1 MLGKRKRRI
10 GSEDIFSAEPRER
23 KFSFGE
29 ILDKKKP
36 AHPKAAKIAKLD
48 NNKQCDEQ
56 EREEQVK
63 DVSMRDV
70 SPSKQD
76 KLKPKSSGGT
86 QTNSA
91 STNTDSPL
99 SSKLNRAPSMASK
112 TFSSIVKKKHRHKD
126 KAKEKNKVK
135 KLEGKHKH
143 KHHHHHKKHKNK
155 EKEGFKKTLQ
165 VLEDRKH
172 KSKKE
177 PNKVKSA
184 LEKDPASKTPTKPCT
199 PAKKDKVS
207 AQTSPFSIVK
217 PEQTS
222 STPGK
227 SGEQKKSDLTM
238 RIRSNSGD
246 FAHNPFEFH
255 SEDED
260 TSSITGTSTVTQ
272 STNQNESE
280 SLADMDSV
288 RSVSQHGDED
298 DDEHSENAES
308 DDDDARTP
316 KKGKASST
324 PKKGRDRSASSDSKS
339 KIAGIVC
346 CYSLCY

>member
-1 MLGKRKRRI
+1 MLGKRKRRTV
-10 GSEDIFSAEPRER
+10 SEDIFSPEARER
-23 KFSFGE
+23 KFSFGDA
-29 ILDKKKP
+29 LDKKKP
-36 AHPKAAKIAKLD
+36 APKAAKIAKLD
-48 NNKQCDEQ
+48 SNKQGDEQ
-56 EREEQVK
+56 QKEEPGR
-63 DVSMRDV
+63 DVATRDV

-76 KLKPKSSGGT
+76 KLKSKSSGGT
-86 QTNSA
+86 QTSST
-91 STNTDSPL
+91 STNTDIPL

-165 VLEDRKH
+165 VLEERKH

-177 PNKVKSA
+177 SNKGKPVPENDSA
-184 LEKDPASKTPTKPCT
+184 TKTPTKPST

-217 PEQTS
+217 PEQTNNI
-222 STPGK
+222 PGK
-227 SGEQKKSDLTM
+227 SGDQKKSDLTM

-255 SEDED
+255 SEDEE
-260 TSSITGTSTVTQ
+260 TSSVTGTSTITQ

-280 SLADMDSV
+280 SVADMESV

-298 DDEHSENAES
+298 DEEHSENAES
-308 DDDDARTP
+308 DDDAKTP
-316 KKGKASST
+316 KKGKTATT

-339 KIAGIVC
+339 KIAGNVFFVSK
-346 CYSLCY
+346 CY